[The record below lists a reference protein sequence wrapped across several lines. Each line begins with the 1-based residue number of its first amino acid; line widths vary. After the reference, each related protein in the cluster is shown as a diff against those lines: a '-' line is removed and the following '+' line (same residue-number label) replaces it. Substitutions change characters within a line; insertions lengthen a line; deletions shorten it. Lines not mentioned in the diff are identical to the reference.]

1 MPTHTWT
8 IKLEEVYASSKK
20 HWDKLKLLREVD
32 RRAYFEGF
40 NVGRE
45 KEMFQEEL
53 KDLELTY
60 KATLLGLHKQVEDV
74 LPSLL
79 HYMEKFVT
87 LHKQNEALRE
97 KLDTLLAKTG
107 RCCEEEEVEDD
118 E

>member
-8 IKLEEVYASSKK
+8 IKLEEVYAASKK

-40 NVGRE
+40 KVGRE
-45 KEMFQEEL
+45 KKMFQEEL
-53 KDLELTY
+53 KDLEITY
-60 KATLLGLHKQVEDV
+60 KAALLNLSKQEGIIM
-74 LPSLL
+74 PSLL
-79 HYMEKFVT
+79 YHLEEFLNV
-87 LHKQNEALRE
+87 HKKVEAVRE

-107 RCCEEEEVEDD
+107 RCCEEEEEED

>member
-8 IKLEEVYASSKK
+8 IKLEEAYRQSKK
-20 HWDKLKLLREVD
+20 HWDKLDLLREID
-32 RRAYFEGF
+32 RRTYFEGF

-45 KEMFQEEL
+45 KKMFQEEL

-60 KATLLGLHKQVEDV
+60 KATLLNLHKQVENV

-79 HYMEKFVT
+79 HYMEEFVT
-87 LHKQNEALRE
+87 LHKKNEAVRE

-107 RCCEEEEVEDD
+107 RGNEDEEEDD

>member
-8 IKLEEVYASSKK
+8 IKLEEAYAASKK

-45 KEMFQEEL
+45 KKMFQEEL
-53 KDLELTY
+53 KDLEITY
-60 KATLLGLHKQVEDV
+60 KATLLNTHKQVEDV
-74 LPSLL
+74 LPTLL

-87 LHKQNEALRE
+87 LHKKNEAVRE
-97 KLDTLLAKTG
+97 KLDALLEKTG
-107 RCCEEEEVEDD
+107 RCCEEEEEDD